1 MQPRKQRTE
10 LDIVSRNRM
19 MLFTGGAN
27 IPLAEEVAE
36 VLGVALGDLERS
48 SFANGEL
55 YVRPGESV
63 RGADCYVMQSHCQ
76 PMNDNI
82 MEQLITIDALKRAS
96 ARRITAVM
104 PYFGYSR
111 QDKKVRPR
119 EPISARLV
127 GDLFMTAGAD
137 RLVSVDLHT
146 GQLQGFI
153 HKPFDSLTA
162 LPIITDYLSERLDGP
177 TTVLSP
183 DAGGVKR
190 AERYAR
196 FLDASVAFVY
206 KRRDPTQH
214 NVSSALEMAGSVAGR
229 HVVIVDDIIDTA
241 GTVTNAAEMV
251 RDQGAISVRIAA
263 THGVFSEP
271 AVDRIKN
278 APVEE
283 VIVTNTLPVS
293 AEALELDK
301 IQVLSIAPILAETL
315 QAIFMDS
322 SVSEIFLGEN
332 A

>member
-1 MQPRKQRTE
+1 
-10 LDIVSRNRM
+10 
-19 MLFTGGAN
+19 
-27 IPLAEEVAE
+27 
-36 VLGVALGDLERS
+36 
-48 SFANGEL
+48 
-55 YVRPGESV
+55 
-63 RGADCYVMQSHCQ
+63 
-76 PMNDNI
+76 MNDNI

>member
-1 MQPRKQRTE
+1 
-10 LDIVSRNRM
+10 M

-27 IPLAEEVAE
+27 EPLAEEVAE
-36 VLGVALGDLERS
+36 VLGVSLGELERS
-48 SFANGEL
+48 RFANGEI
-55 YVRPGESV
+55 YVRPAESV
-63 RGADCYVMQSHCQ
+63 RGADCYVIQSHCD
-76 PMNDNI
+76 PINDHI
-82 MEQLITIDALKRAS
+82 MEQLVTIDALNRAS

-119 EPISARLV
+119 EPITARLV

-162 LPIITDYLSERLDGP
+162 LPIITDYLSERVEGP
-177 TTVLSP
+177 ITVLSP

-196 FLDASVAFVY
+196 FLDATVAFVY
-206 KRRDPTQH
+206 KRRDVEQH
-214 NVSSALEMAGSVAGR
+214 NVSEALEMAGTVSGR
-229 HVVIVDDIIDTA
+229 HVIIVDDIIDTA
-241 GTVTNAAEMV
+241 GTVTNAADMV
-251 RDQGAISVRIAA
+251 KDQGAVSVRIAA
-263 THGVFSEP
+263 THGVFSDP
-271 AVDRIKN
+271 AVDRLKN

-293 AEALELDK
+293 QEVLELDK
-301 IQVLSIAPILAETL
+301 VQVLSIAPILAEAL

>member
-1 MQPRKQRTE
+1 
-10 LDIVSRNRM
+10 M
-19 MLFTGGAN
+19 MLFSGGAN
-27 IPLAEEVAE
+27 LPLAEEVAE
-36 VLGVALGDLERS
+36 VMGVSLGALERS
-48 SFANGEL
+48 RFANGEI
-55 YVRPGESV
+55 YVRPNESV
-63 RGADCYVMQSHCQ
+63 RGADCFVMQSHCE

-82 MEQLITIDALKRAS
+82 MEQLITIDALNRAS

-104 PYFGYSR
+104 PFFGYSR
-111 QDKKVRPR
+111 QDKKVLPR
-119 EPISARLV
+119 EPITARLV

-153 HKPFDSLTA
+153 HKPFDHLTA
-162 LPIITDYLSERLDGP
+162 LPIITDYLTERIEGP
-177 TTVLSP
+177 TTVVSP

-206 KRRDPTQH
+206 KRRDPVAH
-214 NVSSALEMAGSVAGR
+214 NTSAALDMAGSVQGR
-229 HVVIVDDIIDTA
+229 HVVIVDDMIDTA
-241 GTVTNAAEMV
+241 GTVCNAADMV
-251 RDQGAISVRIAA
+251 RAQGAISVRIAA
-263 THGVFSEP
+263 THAIFSEP
-271 AVDRIKN
+271 AIDRIKN
-278 APVEE
+278 THIDE
-283 VIVTNTLPVS
+283 VIVTNTLPVIPD
-293 AEALELDK
+293 AESLDV

>member
-1 MQPRKQRTE
+1 
-10 LDIVSRNRM
+10 M

-36 VLGVALGDLERS
+36 VLGVSLGELERS
-48 SFANGEL
+48 HFANGEI
-55 YVRPGESV
+55 YVRPAESV

-76 PMNDNI
+76 PINDNI
-82 MEQLITIDALKRAS
+82 MEQLITIDALNRAS

-104 PYFGYSR
+104 PFFGYSR

-119 EPISARLV
+119 EPITARLV

-162 LPIITDYLSERLDGP
+162 LPIITDYLSQKLNGQ
-177 TTVLSP
+177 TTVVSP

-206 KRRDPTQH
+206 KRRDPVLH
-214 NVSSALEMAGSVAGR
+214 NVSEALELAGSVDGR

-251 RDQGAISVRIAA
+251 RDQGALSVRIAA

-271 AVDRIKN
+271 ALDLLKN

-283 VIVTNTLPVS
+283 VIVTNTLPV
-293 AEALELDK
+293 APEVLELDK
-301 IQVLSIAPILAETL
+301 LQVLSIAPILAETL

>member
-1 MQPRKQRTE
+1 
-10 LDIVSRNRM
+10 
-19 MLFTGGAN
+19 MLFSGGAN
-27 IPLAEEVAE
+27 LPLAEEVAE
-36 VLGVALGDLERS
+36 VMGVSLGALERS
-48 SFANGEL
+48 RFANGEI
-55 YVRPGESV
+55 YVRPTESV
-63 RGADCYVMQSHCQ
+63 RGADCFVMQSHCD

-82 MEQLITIDALKRAS
+82 MEQLITIDALNRAS

-104 PYFGYSR
+104 PFFGYSR
-111 QDKKVRPR
+111 QDKKVLPR
-119 EPISARLV
+119 EPITARLV

-153 HKPFDSLTA
+153 HKPFDHLTA
-162 LPIITDYLSERLDGP
+162 MPIITDYLTERIDGP
-177 TTVLSP
+177 TTVVSP

-206 KRRDPTQH
+206 KRRDPVAH
-214 NVSSALEMAGSVAGR
+214 NTSAALDMAGSVQGR
-229 HVVIVDDIIDTA
+229 HVVIVDDMIDTA
-241 GTVTNAAEMV
+241 GTVCNAAEMV
-251 RDQGAISVRIAA
+251 RARGAISVRIAA
-263 THGVFSEP
+263 THAIFSEP
-271 AVDRIKN
+271 AIDRIKN
-278 APVEE
+278 THIDE
-283 VIVTNTLPVS
+283 VIVTNTLPVIPD
-293 AEALELDK
+293 AESLDV

>member
-1 MQPRKQRTE
+1 
-10 LDIVSRNRM
+10 M

-36 VLGVALGDLERS
+36 TLGVALGELERS
-48 SFANGEL
+48 RFANGEI
-55 YVRPGESV
+55 YVRPAESV
-63 RGADCYVMQSHCQ
+63 RGADCYVIQSHCD
-76 PMNDNI
+76 PINDHI
-82 MEQLITIDALKRAS
+82 MEQLITIDALNRAS

-104 PYFGYSR
+104 PFFGYSR

-119 EPISARLV
+119 EPITARLV

-162 LPIITDYLSERLDGP
+162 LPIITEYLSERLDGP

-206 KRRDPTQH
+206 KRRDAVLH
-214 NVSSALEMAGSVAGR
+214 NVSEALEMAGSVAGR
-229 HVVIVDDIIDTA
+229 HVVIVDDMIDTA

-251 RDQGAISVRIAA
+251 RHQGAISVRIAA

-271 AVDRIKN
+271 ALDLLKN

-283 VIVTNTLPVS
+283 VIVTNTLPV
-293 AEALELDK
+293 AEEVLALDK
-301 IQVLSIAPILAETL
+301 LQVLSIAPILAETL

>member
-1 MQPRKQRTE
+1 M
-10 LDIVSRNRM
+10 DIVSRNRM
-19 MLFTGGAN
+19 MLFTGGASAS
-27 IPLAEEVAE
+27 LAEEVAE
-36 VLGVALGDLERS
+36 ALGVALGDLERS
-48 SFANGEL
+48 RFANGEI
-55 YVRPGESV
+55 YVRPAESV
-63 RGADCYVMQSHCQ
+63 RGADCYVMQSHCD
-76 PMNDNI
+76 PINDNI
-82 MEQLITIDALKRAS
+82 MEQLITIDALNRAS

-104 PYFGYSR
+104 PFFGYGR

-119 EPISARLV
+119 EPITARLV

-162 LPIITDYLSERLDGP
+162 LPIITEYLADRIDGP
-177 TTVLSP
+177 TTVVSP

-196 FLDASVAFVY
+196 FLDGDVAVVY
-206 KRRDPTQH
+206 KRRDPVQH
-214 NVSSALEMAGSVAGR
+214 NVSEALEMAGTVAGR
-229 HVVIVDDIIDTA
+229 HAVIVDDIIDTA
-241 GTVTNAAEMV
+241 GTVTNAAELV
-251 RDQGAISVRIAA
+251 REQGAISVRIAA

-271 AVDRIKN
+271 ALDLLKN

-293 AEALELDK
+293 QEVLELDK
-301 IQVLSIAPILAETL
+301 VQVLSIAPILAETL

>member
-1 MQPRKQRTE
+1 
-10 LDIVSRNRM
+10 M

-27 IPLAEEVAE
+27 IPLADEVAE
-36 VLGVALGDLERS
+36 VLGVSLGELERS
-48 SFANGEL
+48 HFANGEI
-55 YVRPGESV
+55 YVRPAESV
-63 RGADCYVMQSHCQ
+63 RGADCYVMQSHCE
-76 PMNDNI
+76 PINDNI
-82 MEQLITIDALKRAS
+82 MEQLITIDALNRAS

-104 PYFGYSR
+104 PFFGYSR

-119 EPISARLV
+119 EPITARLV

-162 LPIITDYLSERLDGP
+162 LPIITDYLSQKLNGQ
-177 TTVLSP
+177 TTVVSP

-206 KRRDPTQH
+206 KRRDPVLH
-214 NVSSALEMAGSVAGR
+214 NVSEALELAGSVDGR

-251 RDQGAISVRIAA
+251 RDQGALSVRIAA

-271 AVDRIKN
+271 ALDLLKN

-283 VIVTNTLPVS
+283 VIVTNTLPV
-293 AEALELDK
+293 APEVLELDK
-301 IQVLSIAPILAETL
+301 LQVLSIAPILAETL